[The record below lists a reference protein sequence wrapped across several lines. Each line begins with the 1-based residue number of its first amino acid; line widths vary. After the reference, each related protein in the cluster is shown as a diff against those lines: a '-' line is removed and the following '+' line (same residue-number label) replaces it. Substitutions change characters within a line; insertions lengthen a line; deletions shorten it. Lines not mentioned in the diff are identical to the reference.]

1 METTVDG
8 KEYYITPQGVMNTD
22 IVEGLYVENNF
33 SSDIVASKM
42 LGIYEK
48 YSKK

>member
-1 METTVDG
+1 MTVDG

-33 SSDIVASKM
+33 SNFSWCEFVAK
-42 LGIYEK
+42 IEE
-48 YSKK
+48 